1 MGVVLRAMATRL
13 ALLGDKDLRYVTH
26 RELDAAVALLP
37 EWVDARW
44 VGSDTPG
51 ARALTGFDGLWVLP
65 GTPYR
70 DDAAVYA
77 AIGWALDSGTPLLGT
92 CGGFQYAA
100 IALARRLAGVEHAA
114 HAEVDPD
121 AADAVIEELACSLV
135 GEQREVTCVPGTR
148 LAEICGSEPFAGFHW
163 CGYGLA
169 ERFVARLEA
178 AGVVVSARAP
188 DAGVEGIEL
197 PAHPFFVA
205 TLFQPQ
211 AGALAGKPLHPLI
224 RAFVAASRGR
234 AQDAEIS
241 RRSPLS
247 GGLRGTS
254 GTFRG

>member
-1 MGVVLRAMATRL
+1 MTSI
-13 ALLGDKDLRYVTH
+13 ALLGDKDLGYLTH

-37 EWVDARW
+37 DGIEARW
-44 VGSDTPG
+44 VGSDTRA
-51 ARALTGFDGLWVLP
+51 ARALDGVDGLWVIP

-70 DDAAVYA
+70 DDAAVEA

-100 IALARRLAGVEHAA
+100 ITLARRLAGIAGAA
-114 HAEVDPD
+114 HAEVDP
-121 AADAVIEELACSLV
+121 AAGEAVVAGLACSLV

-148 LAEICGSEPFAGFHW
+148 LAEICGTEPFTGLHW
-163 CGYGLA
+163 CDYGLA
-169 ERFVARLEA
+169 EGFVERLEA

-211 AGALAGKPLHPLI
+211 VGALAGRPLHPLI
-224 RAFVAASRGR
+224 GAFVEAAAREALGV
-234 AQDAEIS
+234 Q
-241 RRSPLS
+241 
-247 GGLRGTS
+247 T
-254 GTFRG
+254 